1 MSANQPTHPPA
12 QIDPVSVHAEAME
25 ILQGLVRN
33 HFGKRSRGRPRQNTE
48 VTRIK
53 NGVRQMLRASGVST
67 TPELEMTL
75 MNRLLT
81 RPLFDRE

>member
-1 MSANQPTHPPA
+1 MSSIHPTHCPG
-12 QIDPVSVHAEAME
+12 QTDPISVHAEAME

-75 MNRLLT
+75 MNELLT
-81 RPLFDRE
+81 RSLF